1 MSKLYFLLLTLF
13 SSTLLIVKEA
23 QTTHN
28 LKIIVNDFGKIKGE
42 LRSGLTDKKEDFL
55 TINGL

>member
-42 LRSGLTDKKEDFL
+42 LRAGLTDKKGRLFK
-55 TINGL
+55 T